1 MTSVNLTL
9 RLLRAGGARGLLGA
23 GLMAAAVA
31 LSTALLLAAA
41 AANVAFDHRAD
52 RETWRHPGTPA
63 ASGDAVAIEAAS
75 VDYVRGKQI
84 NVIDLAALDRPAG
97 AARNHQALPTP
108 PGMPRFPKP
117 GEVWMSPALARLA
130 ASLPANQLANR
141 FGSASASPDAQRTTR
156 AHPTGLLG
164 QAALVHDGELVAVVG
179 WASTD
184 PAMWAPKQTAV
195 ERSSDPTPIASFQEG
210 EPSAIAG
217 TYKVFTVIATI
228 LLGVPL
234 LVFGG
239 AAARLTVARRDQRL
253 AALRLV
259 GATPGQVVAMTVT
272 ESVLTA
278 LGGAVAGVLLYLA
291 MIPGLAQIRIEG
303 GTWAFSDLWVG
314 FPIVL
319 ATVVAVALLVGV
331 SAIVGLRRVVV
342 SPLGVARRETPPGL
356 RMVRLLAFAA
366 AIVAFLVASKVVLGW
381 GSTGKAVIIA
391 LLGLGFWTINLV
403 GPWVVALIGRLTAAA
418 ARRPAGLLAG
428 RRLVDDPRSAWRT
441 VSGVALTGF
450 VAGFTVL
457 LSPAASVVADS
468 PIEQLSAAVPAQQ
481 VQAVSAE
488 ARQRLR
494 DVPGAALQPP
504 DERGGDGA
512 NDSGDAGHD
521 RLVMVTVTVHGGA
534 ERVDQA
540 RTALAGLVP
549 GRHFTSPA
557 DADRSGMQ
565 VLLDI
570 RTGALTVLIASFLIG
585 TVSAGISGVSSVLD
599 RRQTFALLRLA
610 GTPLRVLDAARR
622 RETLVPLVVMGGGSL
637 LTGVVMA
644 APFALANPLEPTAL
658 VTLAAT
664 VVGGLA
670 AVVGASELSRPLLRA
685 VTTNPSPRPD

>member
-63 ASGDAVAIEAAS
+63 ASADAVAIEATS

-97 AARNHQALPTP
+97 AAKNHQALPTP
-108 PGMPRFPKP
+108 PGMPRFPEP

-130 ASLPANQLANR
+130 ASLPANQLADR
-141 FGSASASPDAQRTTR
+141 FGPASTSPDSQRTTR

-164 QAALVHDGELVAVVG
+164 EAALVHDGELVAVVG
-179 WASTD
+179 RASTD
-184 PAMWAPKQTAV
+184 PAMRATKQTAV

-210 EPSAIAG
+210 EPSTTAS
-217 TYKVFTVIATI
+217 TYRVLTVIATI

-278 LGGAVAGVLLYLA
+278 LGGAVAGVVLYLA

-303 GTWAFSDLWVG
+303 GTWALSDLWVG
-314 FPIVL
+314 LPIVL

-457 LSPAASVVADS
+457 LSPAASVFADS
-468 PIEQLSAAVPAQQ
+468 PDNQLSAAVPAQQ

-494 DVPGAALQPP
+494 DVPGAALEPP
-504 DERGGDGA
+504 DEGDG
-512 NDSGDAGHD
+512 DGETSGSADAGHD
-521 RLVMVTVTVHGGA
+521 GLVMVTVTVPGGP

-540 RTALAGLVP
+540 RTALAGVVP
-549 GRHFTSPA
+549 GRPFTSPA
-557 DADRSGMQ
+557 DGDRSGAQ

-622 RETLVPLVVMGGGSL
+622 WCRS
-637 LTGVVMA
+637 
-644 APFALANPLEPTAL
+644 
-658 VTLAAT
+658 
-664 VVGGLA
+664 
-670 AVVGASELSRPLLRA
+670 S
-685 VTTNPSPRPD
+685 

>member
-23 GLMAAAVA
+23 VLMAAAVA

-41 AANVAFDHRAD
+41 GANVAFDHRAD
-52 RETWRHPGTPA
+52 RETWRHPGA
-63 ASGDAVAIEAAS
+63 AAAAGDAVAIEATS
-75 VDYVRGKQI
+75 VDYVRGEQI
-84 NVIDLAALDRPAG
+84 SVVDLAALDRPAG
-97 AARNHQALPTP
+97 TSGDEPALPAP

-130 ASLPANQLANR
+130 ASLPASELADR
-141 FGSASASPDAQRTTR
+141 FGPASARPDSTTR
-156 AHPTGLLG
+156 AHPTGILG
-164 QAALVHDGELVAVVG
+164 EAALVHGGELVAVVG
-179 WASTD
+179 RSPTD
-184 PAMWAPKQTAV
+184 PAMRATQTNAV
-195 ERSSDPTPIASFQEG
+195 ELSTDPTPIASFQDG
-210 EPSAIAG
+210 APSTVAT
-217 TYKVFTVIATI
+217 TYRLLTVIATV

-278 LGGAVAGVLLYLA
+278 LGCAMAGVVLYLA
-291 MIPGLAQIRIEG
+291 MIPGLAQIRIQG
-303 GTWAFSDLWVG
+303 GTWAASDIWVG

-319 ATVVAVALLVGV
+319 ATVLAVALLVGV

-356 RMVRLLAFAA
+356 RAVRLLAFFA
-366 AIVAFLVASKVVLGW
+366 AIVAFLFASRLVGP
-381 GSTGKAVIIA
+381 GATGTAVIIG

-403 GPWVVALIGRLTAAA
+403 GPWVVALIGRLTAAG

-428 RRLVDDPRSAWRT
+428 RRLVDDPRAAWRT

-457 LSPAASVVADS
+457 LSPSASLFADS
-468 PIEQLSAAVPAQQ
+468 AGDQLQAYVPTQQ
-481 VQAVSAE
+481 TSTVIAE
-488 ARQRLR
+488 ARERLD
-494 DVPGAALQPP
+494 DVPDVRIGPL
-504 DERGGDGA
+504 DEPSDDR
-512 NDSGDAGHD
+512 SRD
-521 RLVMVTVTVHGGA
+521 RLLHITVPGGV
-534 ERVDQA
+534 ERIDQA

-549 GRHFTSPA
+549 GRHFTTPA
-557 DADRSGMQ
+557 DGDLGTAQ
-565 VLLDI
+565 VFLDI

-610 GTPLRVLDAARR
+610 GTPLGVLDAARR

-637 LTGVVMA
+637 LTGIVMA
-644 APFALANPLEPTAL
+644 APFARASPLEPAAL